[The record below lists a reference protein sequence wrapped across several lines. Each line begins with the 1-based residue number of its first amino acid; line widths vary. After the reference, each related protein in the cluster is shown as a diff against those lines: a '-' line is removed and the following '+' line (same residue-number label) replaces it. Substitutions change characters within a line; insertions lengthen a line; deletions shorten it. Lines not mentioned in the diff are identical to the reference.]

1 MSIVRSLPV
10 GFVIPADDGELLESC
25 TVYTFRS
32 GKKGGQHVNKTDS
45 AVRLHHWPSGI
56 VVTCQRERSQYRNKM
71 ICLEKLRKRLED
83 LSNVPAERISTKVP
97 AKEKRARIE
106 TKVRRSVIK
115 QNRKPP
121 LLAGE

>member
-10 GFVIPADDGELLESC
+10 GFVLPADDGELLESC

-45 AVRLHHWPSGI
+45 AVRLYHRPSGI

-71 ICLEKLRKRLED
+71 ICLEKLRKRLET
-83 LSNVPAERISTKVP
+83 LGNVPAERIATKVP
-97 AKEKRARIE
+97 AKEKRARRE
-106 TKVRRSVIK
+106 TKERRAVIK
-115 QNRKPP
+115 HNRKLP